1 MNGEYVRL
9 VHPELGE
16 QDFVP
21 STVRFWQSRGWQ
33 LPSDAA
39 GSSRGGGGGDPS
51 EQGTRDTAPMMNSEA
66 SEPGEET

>member
-1 MNGEYVRL
+1 MNGDYVRL
-9 VHPELGE
+9 VHPSHGE

-51 EQGTRDTAPMMNSEA
+51 EQVTQDTGDVMRSEA
-66 SEPGEET
+66 SEPSEES